1 MTAPWQ
7 KVVRD
12 LWQEKTRTTLVVLA
26 MALGIAAFAAV
37 LSSYAILTRE
47 LNAGYLATNPASF
60 TLRTD
65 AVDRPL
71 LEALAS
77 HPGVAGI
84 QTRRTLSGRI
94 KAAHGGWRRLILF
107 VLPDFRNLRIS
118 TIASQQGT
126 WPPGTGEILI
136 ERDALQVI
144 RARTGEMGIIQTSA
158 GQERALR
165 IAGSVHDVGQAQ
177 ARMENIVYGYITP
190 ATLAQLGEEPFLDQ
204 LKIVVRGNR
213 LDESH
218 IRAVAASVSK
228 LVESRKHP
236 VRSIDIPTPG
246 RHPHADIMG
255 LLLLIMVTFGL
266 FVVFLSGVLVVN
278 LLMALMASEVRLI
291 GVMKAI
297 GATRG
302 QIARIYLG
310 QALLLG
316 VAAIAIALPAGLWG
330 SRILSSYLALFLN
343 FDINSFAVPLW
354 VFLLLVTV
362 GLVVP
367 LLSAAWPV
375 WQGSGVSVLQAMT
388 DFGVAA
394 GDFGIDRFDRML
406 SGVGGMLRPLLL
418 AIRNSFRRRT
428 RLVLTVATLAMGGLV
443 FMSALNIRASMI
455 QTLDRLFRSKK
466 FDLSVSLA
474 NRYPIAT
481 IERAIRKTPGIR
493 RAEGWITTEGWLS
506 GTGTDSVA
514 GSGAATSPSSRNVD
528 HLHENTPSA
537 VANRFTVIAMP
548 VETDLLRLEMLEG
561 RSVLPGET
569 DAMIV
574 NNALATREHLKVGNA
589 VRFRTATALPA
600 AHEGR
605 GTEVGIEPP
614 PPSRPWRIVGIARE
628 PFSPPVA
635 YLPLR
640 YFDPMHPGTVNSLRV
655 ALVRT
660 DAASIE
666 SVKENLERSL
676 EREGVSVLGSLSKA
690 DSRYGFDQ
698 HMLMIYVFLI
708 VVSGILTAVGGLG
721 IMTSMSLNVLERRR
735 EMGVLR
741 AIGATPGAVWLIV
754 VTEGAV
760 VALLSWALAALAAWP
775 VSAGIGNLLVT
786 VMFKNG
792 LDFHFEWRGVLIW
805 LAISL
810 TLAALASFLPAWH
823 ASRRSVR
830 EALGYA

>member
-12 LWQEKTRTTLVVLA
+12 LWQEKTRTTLVVMA

-65 AVDRPL
+65 EVDGPL

-77 HPGVAGI
+77 HPGIAGI

-94 KAAHGGWRRLILF
+94 KAGHGGWRRLILF
-107 VLPDFRNLRIS
+107 VLPDFRDMRIS
-118 TIASQQGT
+118 TITSQQGR
-126 WPPGTGEILI
+126 WPPATGEILI
-136 ERDALQVI
+136 ERDALQVM
-144 RARTGEMGIIQTSA
+144 RARTGELGIIQTSS
-158 GQERALR
+158 GRERTLR

-190 ATLAQLGEEPFLDQ
+190 ATLAQLGEEPLLDQ
-204 LKIVVRGNR
+204 LKIVVSGNR

-236 VRSIDIPTPG
+236 VRSVDVPTPG

-255 LLLLIMVTFGL
+255 LLLLIMATFGL

-297 GATRG
+297 GATRA

-316 VAAIAIALPAGLWG
+316 VAAIAVAIPAGLWG

-343 FDINSFAVPLW
+343 FDINSFAVPFW
-354 VFLLLVTV
+354 VFLLVVTV

-375 WQGSGVSVLQAMT
+375 WQGSSVSVLQAMT

-394 GDFGIDRFDRML
+394 SGFGTDRFDRML

-455 QTLDRLFRSKK
+455 QTLDGLFRSKK

-474 NRYPIAT
+474 TRYSIAT
-481 IERAIRKTPGIR
+481 IERAIRKTAGIG

-506 GTGTDSVA
+506 DA
-514 GSGAATSPSSRNVD
+514 GSAGGSAAFPPSRNGD
-528 HLHENTPSA
+528 HQHENTPSE
-537 VANRFTVIAMP
+537 VANGFTVIALP
-548 VETDLLRLEMLEG
+548 VETDLLRLEMVEG
-561 RSVLPGET
+561 RGVLPGET
-569 DAMIV
+569 DTMVV
-574 NNALATREHLKVGNA
+574 NNALAAREHLRVGSA
-589 VRFRTATALPA
+589 VRLRTATSLPA
-600 AHEGR
+600 AHDAR
-605 GTEVGIEPP
+605 GAEVGMKPAP
-614 PPSRPWRIVGIARE
+614 ASRLRRIVGIARE

-640 YFDPMHPGTVNSLRV
+640 YFDPMHPGEVNSLRV
-655 ALVRT
+655 ALART

-666 SVKENLERSL
+666 AVKENLERSL
-676 EREGVSVLGSLSKA
+676 DQEGVRVLGSMSKA

-708 VVSGILTAVGGLG
+708 VISGILGAVGGLG

-741 AIGATPGAVWLIV
+741 AIGASPAAVWLIV
-754 VTEGAV
+754 VTEAVV
-760 VALLSWALAALAAWP
+760 VALLSWALATLAAWP
-775 VSAGIGNLLVT
+775 VSAGIGNLLVA
-786 VMFKNG
+786 VMFKSG
-792 LDFHFEWRGVLIW
+792 LDFHFESRGVLIW

-810 TLAALASFLPAWH
+810 ALAALASFLPAWH